1 MPQHYITND
10 ETIITEQIGGRYDLR
25 HKDDYVLF
33 VPTLASTLSSAYGY
47 DEAIALVDRV
57 IRSVRKRA
65 SESRANYKVYEL
77 ESFAKLLCLVR
88 GQIETRQH
96 TYEAREQHRS
106 ASQASSILGRMQSL
120 FKKQA
125 G

>member
-25 HKDDYVLF
+25 QKDDYVLF

-65 SESRANYKVYEL
+65 SESRSNYKVYEL

-96 TYEAREQHRS
+96 AYEAREQHRN